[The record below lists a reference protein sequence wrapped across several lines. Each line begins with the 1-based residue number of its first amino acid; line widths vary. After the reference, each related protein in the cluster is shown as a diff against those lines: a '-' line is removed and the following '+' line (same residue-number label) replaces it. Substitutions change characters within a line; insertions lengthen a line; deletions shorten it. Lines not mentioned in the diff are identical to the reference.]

1 MWFFKKKEV
10 IEETPKF
17 VKSKVKKI
25 SNSFK
30 YAGTGIFS
38 AFKSELNMQAHFCV
52 MLLVILCG
60 IVFEISL
67 SEWRTCIILFGVVI
81 GAEIFNTAIET
92 VVDLVMPNINEKAKL
107 AKDLAA
113 GAVLIIAISAAIV
126 GLTIFVPKAI
136 ELFMR

>member
-1 MWFFKKKEV
+1 MWFFKKKV
-10 IEETPKF
+10 VVEEAPKF
-17 VKSKVKKI
+17 VKSKVKKL

-30 YAGTGIFS
+30 FAGSGIFS
-38 AFKSELNMQAHFCV
+38 AFKSELNMQVHFCL

-60 IVFEISL
+60 IIFDISL
-67 SEWRTCIILFGVVI
+67 LEWQICIVLFGVVI

-113 GAVLIIAISAAIV
+113 GAVLVIAIAAAVV
-126 GLTIFVPKAI
+126 GLTIFVPKAL
-136 ELFMR
+136 EMFM

>member
-1 MWFFKKKEV
+1 
-10 IEETPKF
+10 
-17 VKSKVKKI
+17 
-25 SNSFK
+25 
-30 YAGTGIFS
+30 
-38 AFKSELNMQAHFCV
+38 

-60 IVFEISL
+60 IIFEISL
-67 SEWRTCIILFGVVI
+67 LEWQICIVLFGVVI

-136 ELFMR
+136 ELFM

>member
-1 MWFFKKKEV
+1 MWFFKKKV
-10 IEETPKF
+10 VVEEAPKF
-17 VKSKVKKI
+17 VKSKVKKL

-30 YAGTGIFS
+30 FAGSGIFS
-38 AFKSELNMQAHFCV
+38 AFKSELNMQVHFCL

-60 IVFEISL
+60 IIFDISL
-67 SEWRTCIILFGVVI
+67 FEWQICIVLFGVVI

-113 GAVLIIAISAAIV
+113 GAVLVIAIAAAVV
-126 GLTIFVPKAI
+126 GLTIFVPKAL
-136 ELFMR
+136 ELFM

>member
-1 MWFFKKKEV
+1 MWFFKKKV
-10 IEETPKF
+10 VEEEAPKF
-17 VKSKVKKI
+17 VKSKVKKL

-38 AFKSELNMQAHFCV
+38 AFKSELNMQVHFCL

-60 IVFEISL
+60 IIFEISL
-67 SEWRTCIILFGVVI
+67 LEWQICIVLFGVVI

-136 ELFMR
+136 ELFM

>member
-1 MWFFKKKEV
+1 MWFFKKKEEV
-10 IEETPKF
+10 EEAPKF

-25 SNSFK
+25 GNSFK
-30 YAGTGIFS
+30 YAGAGIFS
-38 AFKSELNMQAHFCV
+38 AFKSELNMQVHLVV

-60 IVFEISL
+60 IIFNISL
-67 SEWRTCIILFGVVI
+67 DEWRLCVILFGVVI

-126 GLTIFVPKAI
+126 GLTIFLPYI
-136 ELFMR
+136 L

>member
-1 MWFFKKKEV
+1 MWFFKKKV
-10 IEETPKF
+10 VVEEAPKF
-17 VKSKVKKI
+17 VKSKVKKL

-30 YAGTGIFS
+30 FAGSGIFS
-38 AFKSELNMQAHFCV
+38 AFKSELNMQVHFCL

-60 IVFEISL
+60 IIFDISL
-67 SEWRTCIILFGVVI
+67 LEWQICIVLFGVVI

-113 GAVLIIAISAAIV
+113 GAVLVIAIAAAVV
-126 GLTIFVPKAI
+126 GLTIFVPKALEMFI
-136 ELFMR
+136 